1 MQKRNKMKIRP
12 IYWLIV
18 AEIIALIAGLLLG
31 FKITYAPN
39 LENDW
44 DAISACA
51 SWVGV
56 VASLGAILVAIRI
69 PKVIADRQDKIA
81 LFEKRFAFYDTLSRC
96 INFARIIGNIQTHRE
111 IQVFFIA
118 SFGRERMEEYT
129 QDSLD
134 RDVLKLENEAMTIL
148 KQGVFLFDF
157 DTADQVKPI
166 ISTLG
171 SLLFIPDDHN
181 RFWECYAEFMGAVKE
196 AESILLPKVENAIS
210 IGK

>member
-1 MQKRNKMKIRP
+1 MVKEKKKLKP
-12 IYWLIV
+12 IYWLII
-18 AEIIALIAGLLLG
+18 AEIIVVVVGLLLG
-31 FKITYAPN
+31 FKITYAPH

-51 SWVGV
+51 GWLGV

-69 PKVIADRQDKIA
+69 PKVIAERQDKIA
-81 LFEKRFAFYDTLSRC
+81 LFEKRFAFYDILCRC
-96 INFARIIGNIQTHRE
+96 INFARMIGNVQTHRE

-118 SFGRERMEEYT
+118 TFGRERMEKYT

-134 RDVLKLENEAMTIL
+134 RDVLKLENEAMMIL

-157 DTADQVKPI
+157 DTAEQVKPI
-166 ISTLG
+166 TSTLG
-171 SLLFIPDDHN
+171 SLLFIPENHN
-181 RFWECYAEFMGAVKE
+181 RFWECYGEYMEAVKV
-196 AESILLPKVENAIS
+196 AENILLPKVEQAIN

>member
-18 AEIIALIAGLLLG
+18 AEIIVLIAGLLLG
-31 FKITYAPN
+31 FKITYAPF

-44 DAISACA
+44 DAIAACA

-56 VASLGAILVAIRI
+56 VTSLGAILVAIRI

-111 IQVFFIA
+111 IQVFIIA

-171 SLLFIPDDHN
+171 SLIFIPDDHN

>member
-1 MQKRNKMKIRP
+1 MQKRNKMKIKP

-18 AEIIALIAGLLLG
+18 AEVIALIAGLLLG
-31 FKITYAPN
+31 FKITYAPH

-56 VASLGAILVAIRI
+56 VTSLWAILVAIRI

-181 RFWECYAEFMGAVKE
+181 RFWECYGEFMGAVKE